1 MNDKVKQTLKTILD
15 TFKSG
20 NIPEAVAV
28 SMFPIANIPVSN
40 WSLLNRTLV
49 FLSGTKDARGF
60 KQWQKVNRFVQK
72 GSKALYIMVPFIK
85 KEKDENEKQR
95 LIGFGCKSVFR
106 VEDTEG
112 EFLEY
117 EQIKLPELPLIERA
131 EELGISVK
139 AIPGNYKYYGAYF
152 PKFQTIEL
160 ATPEEK
166 TFFHELSHAAH
177 EKIRGELKTCQ
188 NPLQEIIAELSAQ
201 ALCRIVGKKVTDT
214 TGNSYHYIEKYAE
227 KIQMNPYNACL
238 KVLSE
243 TEKVLNIVLN
253 KKEINHVR

>member
-1 MNDKVKQTLKTILD
+1 MNNKVKQTLKIILD

-28 SMFPIANIPVSN
+28 SMFPIANIPASN

-60 KQWQKVNRFVQK
+60 KQWQKVNRFVKK

-95 LIGFGCKSVFR
+95 LTGFGCKSVFR
-106 VEDTEG
+106 VEDTKG
-112 EFLEY
+112 EPLEY
-117 EQIKLPELPLIERA
+117 EQITLPELPLIQRA
-131 EELGISVK
+131 EEWGISVR
-139 AIPGNYKYYGAYF
+139 AIPGNYNYYGAYS

-160 ATPEEK
+160 ATPGEK

-177 EKIRGELKTCQ
+177 EKIVGKLKTGQ

-201 ALCRIVGKKVTDT
+201 ALCRIVGKKETDT
-214 TGNSYHYIEKYAE
+214 TGNSYHYIENYAE
-227 KIQMNPYNACL
+227 KIQMNPYTACL
-238 KVLSE
+238 KVMSE
-243 TEKVLNIVLN
+243 TEKVLNIILN
-253 KKEINHVR
+253 KNEQ